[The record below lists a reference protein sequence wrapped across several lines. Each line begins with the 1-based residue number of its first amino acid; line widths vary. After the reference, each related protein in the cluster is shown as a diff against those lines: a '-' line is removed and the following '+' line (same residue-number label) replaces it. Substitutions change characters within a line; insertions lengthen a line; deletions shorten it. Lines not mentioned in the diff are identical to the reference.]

1 MIDLVFK
8 SVIIGALAGAGA
20 AGGAARMYHAPEV
33 QGMGSFRT
41 LGEMNACN
49 GDPISHF
56 SYGLGFIFSSAG
68 DVVGMGALSSNVLH
82 RIVPN
87 WSAAFSVLGFK
98 DGEAYKNPA
107 KMTIMGA
114 IVGAVVVTFLNTL
127 ASFVPTTMAQIASN
141 VVSPA
146 ATLLLNPVLPVAF
159 WLAALSAG
167 KEHGTYATI
176 FGIIAQFVME
186 NAAPGCILGIL
197 IGQSVQDTGL
207 KSKRSISML
216 LFVSAMFLIIAYFRG
231 LLPF

>member
-216 LFVSAMFLIIAYFRG
+216 LFVSAMFFIIAYFRG

>member
-141 VVSPA
+141 VVYPA

-216 LFVSAMFLIIAYFRG
+216 LFVSAMFFIIAYFRG

>member
-56 SYGLGFIFSSAG
+56 SYRLGFIFSSAG

-82 RIVPN
+82 RIVPS

-186 NAAPGCILGIL
+186 NAAPGMYLTGIL
-197 IGQSVQDTGL
+197 IGQFSGSGYWIEEQKKYINVAFRFCYVL
-207 KSKRSISML
+207 YNC
-216 LFVSAMFLIIAYFRG
+216 LF
-231 LLPF
+231 

>member
-1 MIDLVFK
+1 MIDLVFN

>member
-1 MIDLVFK
+1 
-8 SVIIGALAGAGA
+8 
-20 AGGAARMYHAPEV
+20 
-33 QGMGSFRT
+33 
-41 LGEMNACN
+41 
-49 GDPISHF
+49 
-56 SYGLGFIFSSAG
+56 
-68 DVVGMGALSSNVLH
+68 
-82 RIVPN
+82 
-87 WSAAFSVLGFK
+87 
-98 DGEAYKNPA
+98 
-107 KMTIMGA
+107 
-114 IVGAVVVTFLNTL
+114 
-127 ASFVPTTMAQIASN
+127 MAQIASN

-216 LFVSAMFLIIAYFRG
+216 LFVSAMFFIIAYFRG

>member
-87 WSAAFSVLGFK
+87 
-98 DGEAYKNPA
+98 
-107 KMTIMGA
+107 
-114 IVGAVVVTFLNTL
+114 
-127 ASFVPTTMAQIASN
+127 
-141 VVSPA
+141 
-146 ATLLLNPVLPVAF
+146 
-159 WLAALSAG
+159 
-167 KEHGTYATI
+167 
-176 FGIIAQFVME
+176 
-186 NAAPGCILGIL
+186 
-197 IGQSVQDTGL
+197 
-207 KSKRSISML
+207 
-216 LFVSAMFLIIAYFRG
+216 
-231 LLPF
+231 

>member
-127 ASFVPTTMAQIASN
+127 ASFVPITMAQIASN

-216 LFVSAMFLIIAYFRG
+216 LFVSAMFFIIAYFRG